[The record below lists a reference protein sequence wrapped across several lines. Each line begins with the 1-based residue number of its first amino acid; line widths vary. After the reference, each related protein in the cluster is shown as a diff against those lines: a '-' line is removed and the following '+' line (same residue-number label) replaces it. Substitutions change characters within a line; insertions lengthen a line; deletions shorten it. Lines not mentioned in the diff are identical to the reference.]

1 MEDKTWEDL
10 GPYMSGVVY
19 NETITG
25 NSVLTGRRA
34 FSGFVAGTTAIDLSA
49 FTGKKVKIRFR
60 YATSDNSIA
69 TPDGGTGWII
79 DDIVLS
85 ASPMITNTANL
96 FNKKNE
102 LKGSSTVTTKI
113 RGNNVPSADFAAVKH
128 ETESLLT
135 WHTPV
140 EINNGTYQVERS
152 TDNGASFKAIGILN
166 TVSDNAELQPY
177 NFTDASPAAG
187 INLYRISHTGI
198 NGAIDYSEVRSVIFD
213 NLKGVTD
220 ISKPRKRQDKSVHSR
235 AMIRP
240 LLYSWLILWEARLK
254 RTG

>member
-1 MEDKTWEDL
+1 ML
-10 GPYMSGVVY
+10 
-19 NETITG
+19 
-25 NSVLTGRRA
+25 RA
-34 FSGFVAGTTAIDLSA
+34 LLAIDLSA

-102 LKGSSTVTTKI
+102 LKGSSTVTTKV
-113 RGNNVPSADFAAVKH
+113 RGRNVPSADFAAVKH

-140 EINNGTYQVERS
+140 EMNNGTYQVERS

-177 NFTDASPAAG
+177 NFTDASPAGG

-213 NLKGVTD
+213 NLKGVTIYPNPAKD
-220 ISKPRKRQDKSVHSR
+220 RIKVYIPGNDKTATLQLVNSLGGQVKTYRVTGQNIDLNLPVLSHGVYYLNIIANGKTSKHKIV
-235 AMIRP
+235 I
-240 LLYSWLILWEARLK
+240 E
-254 RTG
+254 